1 MIGFN
6 RYTFTLLIRT
16 NAGVTNFSNRFNLV
30 TFESFTKITKFER
43 LRIIVYQTR
52 RINLAT
58 TPTGKGDYQ
67 MNGSRNNDNWEA
79 YPFRAM
85 HRRLTSISKYM
96 RHYGPAIAIAG
107 GCWWKS
113 QNDAFEDANN
123 NLVFML
129 IIWNYAFKLWPCTGT
144 YSRQSCLYTLFNNT
158 AMYDTAM
165 GIFIQ
170 QWVYSY
176 C

>member
-1 MIGFN
+1 MKLSCHSRKPCAGKLCANVPSWRGNIAHSTENYKSMIGFN

-16 NAGVTNFSNRFNLV
+16 NAGVTNFSKRFNLV

-43 LRIIVYQTR
+43 LRIIVYQTGSM
-52 RINLAT
+52 NLAT

-85 HRRLTSISKYM
+85 HRRLTSTSKYM

-107 GCWWKS
+107 GCW
-113 QNDAFEDANN
+113 
-123 NLVFML
+123 
-129 IIWNYAFKLWPCTGT
+129 
-144 YSRQSCLYTLFNNT
+144 
-158 AMYDTAM
+158 
-165 GIFIQ
+165 
-170 QWVYSY
+170 
-176 C
+176 